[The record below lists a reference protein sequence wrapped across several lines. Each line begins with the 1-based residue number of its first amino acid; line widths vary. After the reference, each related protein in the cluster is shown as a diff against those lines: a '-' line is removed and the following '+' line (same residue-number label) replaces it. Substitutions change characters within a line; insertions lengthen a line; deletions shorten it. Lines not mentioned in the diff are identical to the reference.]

1 MLSPIVLF
9 TYNRLESCKKTIESL
24 KLNHLSKESNLYIFS
39 DGPKTSRDHF
49 EIADLRKYL
58 RQIKGFKSINISKSE
73 ENKGLAKSV
82 ISGVSQVFQKYEN
95 IIVIEDDLVFSRNFL
110 DFMNQALSYYKKDN
124 KVFSVSGYTLNL
136 PSLPNDKDYYFGRR
150 ASSWGWGTWKSVWE
164 NIDWEVKNYDAF
176 MKDKGKQKLFKLGG
190 SDMVRML
197 KNQMNG
203 KIDSWAIRFCFQQFL
218 DQKVCAFP
226 TKSKVSSLGF
236 SKDASNTAH
245 TKRFFTELDKSNKV
259 QFVFDDFIHY
269 DDQLLKEFSNVFSI
283 KNRIYDNFRKLF

>member
-1 MLSPIVLF
+1 MPNQISPYESLQFYLTFKPKKLFITIKLMLSPIVLF

-110 DFMNQALSYYKKDN
+110 DFMNQALSYYKRIIKYL
-124 KVFSVSGYTLNL
+124 VY
-136 PSLPNDKDYYFGRR
+136 
-150 ASSWGWGTWKSVWE
+150 
-164 NIDWEVKNYDAF
+164 
-176 MKDKGKQKLFKLGG
+176 
-190 SDMVRML
+190 
-197 KNQMNG
+197 
-203 KIDSWAIRFCFQQFL
+203 L
-218 DQKVCAFP
+218 D
-226 TKSKVSSLGF
+226 
-236 SKDASNTAH
+236 
-245 TKRFFTELDKSNKV
+245 
-259 QFVFDDFIHY
+259 IH
-269 DDQLLKEFSNVFSI
+269 
-283 KNRIYDNFRKLF
+283 